1 MSMQSP
7 NISAGEC
14 SEGSVNLLA
23 SLEKNIIEGHRV
35 QFCCHILQLHY
46 QSEKRSEGS
55 YKRGKLN
62 TGKLKKL
69 QLFFFLRRVIL
80 NMTIMRMYLIWRE
93 DFCK

>member
-69 QLFFFLRRVIL
+69 QFFF
-80 NMTIMRMYLIWRE
+80 
-93 DFCK
+93 FP